1 MEKGLALL
9 STESRVVTKAD
20 PRLRLLLELQPRHEV
35 FFNNLADAILRRKPA
50 PFKGTSP
57 PGPFWHD
64 VFVPTEMPWK
74 SFQESLLWH
83 MVVMIAAWALTQGW
97 ASRPK
102 PHVNQSSYRASGAVY
117 YSPSKAYP
125 SARSSTPRQTTH
137 ATTHAKGRGAS
148 ASAHAKALPVA
159 PENRG
164 TPKLVLPPDLKLA
177 EGPRSP
183 NLAADPTMPAVP
195 LSATARN
202 EFPGGRSDCGSGA
215 SSARRECTKKRI
227 ARIATG
233 GCSRAAGGCSRYCR
247 RPHAA
252 RAGRQQ
258 RDCSSTRPAGTGSAG
273 ELGWAARAGS
283 GGRCRASAA
292 LGGTFRK
299 SGGAIWSWGRRGAA
313 ASFIAGSRH
322 WRWQW
327 ERNFGERSGGRG
339 GTSATV
345 GARQRSRIDFHV
357 EFLVLKQPTQDRAAT
372 AWFAGRWRRSRRRSE
387 PRRFIVGRRIGG
399 RSTAP
404 IGARRRQWARTCH
417 VLGFWRY

>member
-195 LSATARN
+195 LSATARTN
-202 EFPGGRSDCGSGA
+202 SPVSGLNAAVAPPPPDVNAQRKGLPGSLQAGVLAPPVDARGIAGDHTLRGPGASNVIAPPPGLQGQGLRASSGGPRGLAAGGAVVPPPPSVEHSGKAGALSGPGVAVVPPPPSLQGAGIGGGNGRGTSANGVGAAVVPPPPSVQGSGA
-215 SSARRECTKKRI
+215 
-227 ARIATG
+227 
-233 GCSRAAGGCSRYCR
+233 
-247 RPHAA
+247 
-252 RAGRQQ
+252 
-258 RDCSSTRPAGTGSAG
+258 D
-273 ELGWAARAGS
+273 
-283 GGRCRASAA
+283 
-292 LGGTFRK
+292 
-299 SGGAIWSWGRRGAA
+299 
-313 ASFIAGSRH
+313 
-322 WRWQW
+322 
-327 ERNFGERSGGRG
+327 
-339 GTSATV
+339 
-345 GARQRSRIDFHV
+345 
-357 EFLVLKQPTQDRAAT
+357 
-372 AWFAGRWRRSRRRSE
+372 
-387 PRRFIVGRRIGG
+387 
-399 RSTAP
+399 
-404 IGARRRQWARTCH
+404 
-417 VLGFWRY
+417 